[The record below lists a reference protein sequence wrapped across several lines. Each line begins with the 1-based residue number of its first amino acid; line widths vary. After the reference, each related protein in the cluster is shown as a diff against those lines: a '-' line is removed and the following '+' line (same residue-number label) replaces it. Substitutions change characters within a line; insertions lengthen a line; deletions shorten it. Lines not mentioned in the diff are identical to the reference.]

1 MEEDEHVIP
10 HPHANA
16 WGDGGSMPKFFDIC
30 QSNMF
35 FLPHPHANA
44 WGYGVS
50 MPKFFRFL
58 ALFPTLRGFSTF
70 SAAIGYT

>member
-16 WGDGGSMPKFFDIC
+16 WGDGGSMPKIFNIC
-30 QSNMF
+30 QINMF
-35 FLPHPHANA
+35 FVQHPHANA

-58 ALFPTLRGFSTF
+58 ALIPVQRGI
-70 SAAIGYT
+70 SAF

>member
-16 WGDGGSMPKFFDIC
+16 WGDGGSMPNFFDVC
-30 QSNMF
+30 QINIF
-35 FLPHPHANA
+35 FVPHPHANA

-58 ALFPTLRGFSTF
+58 ALFPALRGFNTF
-70 SAAIGYT
+70 LAAIGYT